1 MVDTALR
8 IWCAVS
14 VLCVAS
20 FTMVTSEFAPIGMLS
35 QISADLD
42 QIPSTVGLTV
52 TLYAWIG
59 AASGLSSNWL
69 NRRIARKALLIVLM
83 LVLVV
88 SNALAALSPEFSMLL
103 GARAVGALAH
113 GVFWATV
120 AATAA
125 RMAPAQRMGLATSIV
140 LGGITIATVM
150 GVPLIN
156 LVGQYDG
163 WRTAF
168 ACLAL
173 MCIASAAAMALV
185 LPSMRIPSLVEGGGF
200 AVVLRRKDL
209 LITYVITGLTAAA
222 HFGAYTFVEPFIGQV
237 PGITSYMIAVL
248 LFAFGA
254 AGFLGNLL
262 SALFIDRYL
271 KAFILVALLGMAL
284 ALVILGGYGP
294 RLGVVLVVGL
304 LVLWGVSISALFT
317 GLQTWVLRIA
327 GEHTVPATAIHTA
340 VLNSAIGVGVI
351 IGGQALDV
359 AGFKGA
365 MLSASL
371 VIVPA
376 IVLMIIS
383 GLRSH
388 SEPRTSAVPGM
399 ACEGRGGSAPE
410 Q

>member
-1 MVDTALR
+1 MINSALR
-8 IWCAVS
+8 VWCAVS
-14 VLCVAS
+14 VLCIAS
-20 FTMVTSEFAPIGMLS
+20 FTMVTSEFAPIGLLS
-35 QISADLD
+35 QLSADLD
-42 QIPSTVGLTV
+42 QAPSTVGLTV

-59 AASGLSSNWL
+59 AASGLLSNWL
-69 NRRIARKALLIVLM
+69 NRRVPRKALLIALM
-83 LVLVV
+83 LILAV
-88 SNALAALSPEFSMLL
+88 SNGLAAFSPEFSSLL

-113 GVFWATV
+113 GVFWAIV

-125 RMAPAQRMGLATSIV
+125 HIVPSHRVGLATSIV

-168 ACLAL
+168 MCLAV
-173 MCIASAAAMALV
+173 MCLASAGAMVLV
-185 LPSMRIPSLVEGGGF
+185 LPSLHIPSLAKGLGF

-209 LITYVITGLTAAA
+209 MITYVITGLTAAA

-237 PGITSYMIAVL
+237 PGITSYLIAVL

-271 KAFILVALLGMAL
+271 KAFILLALVAMAL
-284 ALVILGGYGP
+284 ALVTLGSYGP
-294 RLGVVLVVGL
+294 LLGFAPVVTL
-304 LVLWGVSISALFT
+304 LVIWGVAISALFT

-327 GEHTVPATAIHTA
+327 GDHMVPATALHTA
-340 VLNSAIGVGVI
+340 VLNSAIGLGVI
-351 IGGQALDV
+351 IGGSVLDV

-365 MLSASL
+365 MLSAGV

-376 IVLMIIS
+376 IVLMIAA
-383 GLRSH
+383 G
-388 SEPRTSAVPGM
+388 PRAR
-399 ACEGRGGSAPE
+399 AAPVLS
-410 Q
+410 

>member
-1 MVDTALR
+1 MVSSALR

-14 VLCVAS
+14 VLCMAS
-20 FTMVTSEFAPIGMLS
+20 FTMVTSEFAPIGLLS
-35 QISADLD
+35 QISSALG
-42 QIPSTVGLTV
+42 QPPSTVGLTV

-59 AASGLSSNWL
+59 AASGLLSNWL
-69 NRRIARKALLIVLM
+69 NRWIPRKMLLVALM
-83 LVLVV
+83 LILAL
-88 SNALAALSPEFSMLL
+88 SNGLAALSPGFSTLL
-103 GARAVGALAH
+103 GARVVGALAH
-113 GVFWATV
+113 GVFWAIV

-125 RMAPAQRMGLATSIV
+125 HIVPLHRMGLATSIV

-168 ACLAL
+168 VCLAL
-173 MCIASAAAMALV
+173 MCVASAATIALV
-185 LPSMRIPSLVEGGGF
+185 LPTTQIHSLAKGGGF
-200 AVVLRRKDL
+200 AAVLRRKDL

-237 PGITSYMIAVL
+237 PGITAYLIAVL

-271 KAFILVALLGMAL
+271 NVFILIALIAMAL
-284 ALVILGGYGP
+284 ALMILGIYGPLLGIAPVVIL
-294 RLGVVLVVGL
+294 LVI
-304 LVLWGVSISALFT
+304 WGVAISALFT

-327 GEHTVPATAIHTA
+327 GDHTVPATAIHTA
-340 VLNSAIGVGVI
+340 VLNSAIGLGVI
-351 IGGQALDV
+351 IGAGALNV

-365 MLSASL
+365 MLSASV
-371 VIVPA
+371 VIIPA
-376 IVLMIIS
+376 IVLMVAA
-383 GLRSH
+383 GVRART
-388 SEPRTSAVPGM
+388 EPVLL
-399 ACEGRGGSAPE
+399 
-410 Q
+410 

>member
-1 MVDTALR
+1 MINSALR
-8 IWCAVS
+8 VWCAVS
-14 VLCVAS
+14 VLCIAS
-20 FTMVTSEFAPIGMLS
+20 FTMVTSEFAPIGLLS

-42 QIPSTVGLTV
+42 QPPSTVGLTV

-59 AASGLSSNWL
+59 AASGLLSNWL
-69 NRRIARKALLIVLM
+69 NRWVPRKALLIALM
-83 LVLVV
+83 LILAL
-88 SNALAALSPEFSMLL
+88 SNGLAALSPEFSSLL

-113 GVFWATV
+113 GVFWAIV

-125 RMAPAQRMGLATSIV
+125 HIVPSHRVGLATSIV

-168 ACLAL
+168 VCLAV
-173 MCIASAAAMALV
+173 MCVASAGAIALV
-185 LPSMRIPSLVEGGGF
+185 LPSLHIPSLAKGLGF

-209 LITYVITGLTAAA
+209 LITYAITGLTAAA

-254 AGFLGNLL
+254 SGFLGNLL
-262 SALFIDRYL
+262 SALLIDRYL
-271 KAFILVALLGMAL
+271 KAFILLALVAMAL
-284 ALVILGGYGP
+284 ALVTLGIYGP
-294 RLGVVLVVGL
+294 PLGLVSVVILLVV
-304 LVLWGVSISALFT
+304 WGVAISALFT

-327 GEHTVPATAIHTA
+327 GDHMVPATAIHTA
-340 VLNSAIGVGVI
+340 VLNSAIGLGVI
-351 IGGQALDV
+351 IGGGALDV

-365 MLSASL
+365 MLSASV

-376 IVLMIIS
+376 IILMIAA
-383 GLRSH
+383 GLRARA
-388 SEPRTSAVPGM
+388 EPVFS
-399 ACEGRGGSAPE
+399 
-410 Q
+410 

>member
-1 MVDTALR
+1 MINSALR
-8 IWCAVS
+8 VWCAVS
-14 VLCVAS
+14 VLCIAS
-20 FTMVTSEFAPIGMLS
+20 FTMVTSEFAPIGLLS

-42 QIPSTVGLTV
+42 QPPSTVGLTV

-59 AASGLSSNWL
+59 AASGLLSNWL
-69 NRRIARKALLIVLM
+69 NRWVPRKALLIALM
-83 LVLVV
+83 LILAL
-88 SNALAALSPEFSMLL
+88 SNGLAALSPEFSSLL

-113 GVFWATV
+113 GVFWAIV

-125 RMAPAQRMGLATSIV
+125 HIVPSHRVGLATSIV

-168 ACLAL
+168 VCLAV
-173 MCIASAAAMALV
+173 MCVASAGAIALV
-185 LPSMRIPSLVEGGGF
+185 LPSLHIPSLAKGLGF

-209 LITYVITGLTAAA
+209 MITYVITGLTAAA

-237 PGITSYMIAVL
+237 PGITSYMIAVM

-254 AGFLGNLL
+254 SGFLGNLL
-262 SALFIDRYL
+262 SALLIDRYL
-271 KAFILVALLGMAL
+271 KTFILLALVAMAL
-284 ALVILGGYGP
+284 ALVTLGIYGP
-294 RLGVVLVVGL
+294 PLGLVSVVILLVV
-304 LVLWGVSISALFT
+304 WGVAISALFT

-327 GEHTVPATAIHTA
+327 GDHMVPATAIHTA
-340 VLNSAIGVGVI
+340 VLNSAIGLGVI
-351 IGGQALDV
+351 IGGGALDV

-365 MLSASL
+365 MLSASV

-376 IVLMIIS
+376 IILMIAA
-383 GLRSH
+383 GLRARA
-388 SEPRTSAVPGM
+388 EPVFS
-399 ACEGRGGSAPE
+399 
-410 Q
+410 

>member
-1 MVDTALR
+1 LPVINSALR
-8 IWCAVS
+8 VWCAVS
-14 VLCVAS
+14 VLCIAS
-20 FTMVTSEFAPIGMLS
+20 FTMVTSEFAPIGLLS

-42 QIPSTVGLTV
+42 QAPSTVGLTV

-59 AASGLSSNWL
+59 AASGLLSNWL
-69 NRRIARKALLIVLM
+69 NRRVPRKALLIALM
-83 LVLVV
+83 LILAL
-88 SNALAALSPEFSMLL
+88 SNGLAALSPEFSSLL

-113 GVFWATV
+113 GVFWAIV

-125 RMAPAQRMGLATSIV
+125 HIVPSHRVGLATSIV

-168 ACLAL
+168 VCLAV
-173 MCIASAAAMALV
+173 MCVASAGAIALV
-185 LPSMRIPSLVEGGGF
+185 LPSLHIPSLAKGLGF

-254 AGFLGNLL
+254 SGFLGNLL
-262 SALFIDRYL
+262 SALLIDRYL
-271 KAFILVALLGMAL
+271 KAFILLALVAMAL
-284 ALVILGGYGP
+284 ALVTLGIYGP
-294 RLGVVLVVGL
+294 PLGLVSVVILLVV
-304 LVLWGVSISALFT
+304 WGVAISALFT

-327 GEHTVPATAIHTA
+327 GDHMVPATAIHTA
-340 VLNSAIGVGVI
+340 VLNSAIGLGVI
-351 IGGQALDV
+351 IGGSALDV

-365 MLSASL
+365 MLSASV

-376 IVLMIIS
+376 IILMIAA
-383 GLRSH
+383 GLRARA
-388 SEPRTSAVPGM
+388 EPVFS
-399 ACEGRGGSAPE
+399 
-410 Q
+410 

>member
-1 MVDTALR
+1 MINSALR
-8 IWCAVS
+8 VWCAVS
-14 VLCVAS
+14 VLCIAS
-20 FTMVTSEFAPIGMLS
+20 FTMVTSEFAPIGLLS

-42 QIPSTVGLTV
+42 QAPSTVGLTV

-59 AASGLSSNWL
+59 AASGLLSNWL
-69 NRRIARKALLIVLM
+69 NRRVPRKALLIALM
-83 LVLVV
+83 LILAL
-88 SNALAALSPEFSMLL
+88 SNGLAAVSPEFSSLL

-113 GVFWATV
+113 GVFWAIV

-125 RMAPAQRMGLATSIV
+125 HIVPSHRVGLATSIV
-140 LGGITIATVM
+140 LAGITIATVM

-168 ACLAL
+168 MCLAV
-173 MCIASAAAMALV
+173 MCLASAGAMALV
-185 LPSMRIPSLVEGGGF
+185 LPSLHIPSLAKGLGF

-209 LITYVITGLTAAA
+209 MITYVITGLTAAA

-237 PGITSYMIAVL
+237 PGITSYLIAVL

-271 KAFILVALLGMAL
+271 KAFILLALVAMAL
-284 ALVILGGYGP
+284 ALVTLGIYGP
-294 RLGVVLVVGL
+294 LLGLAPVVTL
-304 LVLWGVSISALFT
+304 LVIWGVAISALFT

-327 GEHTVPATAIHTA
+327 GDHMVPATALHTA
-340 VLNSAIGVGVI
+340 VLNSAIGLGVI
-351 IGGQALDV
+351 IGGSALDV

-365 MLSASL
+365 MLSAGV

-376 IVLMIIS
+376 IVLMIAA
-383 GLRSH
+383 GLRA
-388 SEPRTSAVPGM
+388 RA
-399 ACEGRGGSAPE
+399 APVLS
-410 Q
+410 

>member
-1 MVDTALR
+1 MINSALR
-8 IWCAVS
+8 VWCAVS
-14 VLCVAS
+14 VLCIAS
-20 FTMVTSEFAPIGMLS
+20 FTMVTSEFAPIGLLS
-35 QISADLD
+35 QLSADLD
-42 QIPSTVGLTV
+42 QAPSTVGLTV
-52 TLYAWIG
+52 TLYAWMG
-59 AASGLSSNWL
+59 AASGLLSNWL
-69 NRRIARKALLIVLM
+69 NRRVPRKALLIALM
-83 LVLVV
+83 LILAL
-88 SNALAALSPEFSMLL
+88 SNGLAAVSPEFSSLL

-113 GVFWATV
+113 GVFWAIV

-125 RMAPAQRMGLATSIV
+125 HIVPSHRVGLATSIV

-168 ACLAL
+168 MCLAV
-173 MCIASAAAMALV
+173 MCLASAGAMALV
-185 LPSMRIPSLVEGGGF
+185 LPSLHILSLAKGLGF

-209 LITYVITGLTAAA
+209 MITYVITGLTAAA

-237 PGITSYMIAVL
+237 PGITSYLIAVL

-271 KAFILVALLGMAL
+271 KAFILLALVAMAL
-284 ALVILGGYGP
+284 ALVTLGIYGP
-294 RLGVVLVVGL
+294 LLGIAPVVTL
-304 LVLWGVSISALFT
+304 LVIWGVAISALFT

-327 GEHTVPATAIHTA
+327 GDHMVPATALHTA
-340 VLNSAIGVGVI
+340 VLNSAIGLGVI
-351 IGGQALDV
+351 IGGSVLDV

-365 MLSASL
+365 MLSAGV

-376 IVLMIIS
+376 IVLMIAA
-383 GLRSH
+383 GLRA
-388 SEPRTSAVPGM
+388 RA
-399 ACEGRGGSAPE
+399 APVLS
-410 Q
+410 

>member
-42 QIPSTVGLTV
+42 QVPSTVGLTV

-69 NRRIARKALLIVLM
+69 NRWIARKALLIVLM
-83 LVLVV
+83 LVLAV

-222 HFGAYTFVEPFIGQV
+222 HFGAYTFVEPFIGQI

-271 KAFILVALLGMAL
+271 KTFILVALLSMAL

-383 GLRSH
+383 GLRSR

>member
-1 MVDTALR
+1 LPVINSALR
-8 IWCAVS
+8 VWCAVS
-14 VLCVAS
+14 VLCIAS
-20 FTMVTSEFAPIGMLS
+20 FTMVTSEFAPIGLLS

-42 QIPSTVGLTV
+42 QAPSTVGLTV

-59 AASGLSSNWL
+59 AASGLLSNWL
-69 NRRIARKALLIVLM
+69 NRRAPRKALLIALM
-83 LVLVV
+83 LILAL
-88 SNALAALSPEFSMLL
+88 SNGLAALSPEFSSLL

-113 GVFWATV
+113 GVFWAIV

-125 RMAPAQRMGLATSIV
+125 HIVPSHRVGLATSIV

-168 ACLAL
+168 VCLAV
-173 MCIASAAAMALV
+173 MCVASAGAIALV
-185 LPSMRIPSLVEGGGF
+185 LPSLHIPSLAKGLGF
-200 AVVLRRKDL
+200 AVVLRCKDL

-254 AGFLGNLL
+254 SGFLGNLL
-262 SALFIDRYL
+262 SALLIDRYL
-271 KAFILVALLGMAL
+271 KEFILL
-284 ALVILGGYGP
+284 ALVAMAVALVTLGIYGP
-294 RLGVVLVVGL
+294 PLGLVSVVILLVV
-304 LVLWGVSISALFT
+304 WGVAISALFT

-327 GEHTVPATAIHTA
+327 GDHMVPATAIHTA
-340 VLNSAIGVGVI
+340 VLNSAIGLGVI
-351 IGGQALDV
+351 IGGGALDV

-365 MLSASL
+365 MLSASV

-376 IVLMIIS
+376 IILMIAA
-383 GLRSH
+383 GLRARA
-388 SEPRTSAVPGM
+388 EPVFS
-399 ACEGRGGSAPE
+399 
-410 Q
+410 

>member
-1 MVDTALR
+1 MVSSALR

-14 VLCVAS
+14 VLCMAS
-20 FTMVTSEFAPIGMLS
+20 FTMVTSEFAPIGLLS
-35 QISADLD
+35 QISSALG
-42 QIPSTVGLTV
+42 QPPSTVGLTV

-59 AASGLSSNWL
+59 AASGLLSNWL
-69 NRRIARKALLIVLM
+69 NRWIPRKMLLVALM
-83 LVLVV
+83 LILAL
-88 SNALAALSPEFSMLL
+88 SNGLAALSPGFSTLL
-103 GARAVGALAH
+103 GARVVGALAH
-113 GVFWATV
+113 GVFWAIV

-125 RMAPAQRMGLATSIV
+125 HIVPLHRMGLATSIV

-168 ACLAL
+168 VCLAL
-173 MCIASAAAMALV
+173 MCVASAAAIALV
-185 LPSMRIPSLVEGGGF
+185 LPTTQIHSLAKGGGF
-200 AVVLRRKDL
+200 AAVLWRKDL

-237 PGITSYMIAVL
+237 PGITAYLIAVL

-271 KAFILVALLGMAL
+271 NVFILIALIAMAL
-284 ALVILGGYGP
+284 ALMILGIYGPLLGIAPVVIL
-294 RLGVVLVVGL
+294 LVI
-304 LVLWGVSISALFT
+304 WGVAISALFT

-327 GEHTVPATAIHTA
+327 GDHTVPATAIHTA
-340 VLNSAIGVGVI
+340 VLNSAIGLGVI
-351 IGGQALDV
+351 IAAGALNV

-365 MLSASL
+365 MLSASV
-371 VIVPA
+371 VIIPA
-376 IVLMIIS
+376 IVLMVAA
-383 GLRSH
+383 GVRART
-388 SEPRTSAVPGM
+388 EPVLL
-399 ACEGRGGSAPE
+399 
-410 Q
+410 

>member
-1 MVDTALR
+1 MPNSALR

-20 FTMVTSEFAPIGMLS
+20 FTMVTSEFAPIGLLS
-35 QISADLD
+35 QLSNDLN
-42 QIPSTVGLTV
+42 QTPSTIGLTV

-59 AASGLSSNWL
+59 AASGLLSNGL
-69 NRRIARKALLIVLM
+69 NRWIPRKALLIALM
-83 LVLVV
+83 LILAA
-88 SNALAALSPEFSMLL
+88 SNGLAALSPEFSMLL

-113 GVFWATV
+113 GVFWAIV

-125 RMAPAQRMGLATSIV
+125 HIVPTHRMGLATSIV

-168 ACLAL
+168 VCLAL
-173 MCIASAAAMALV
+173 LCVASAGAMALV
-185 LPSMRIPSLVEGGGF
+185 LPAMHIHSLAKGVGF

-237 PGITSYMIAVL
+237 PGMTSYLIAAL

-271 KAFILVALLGMAL
+271 KVFILVALMAMAL
-284 ALVILGGYGP
+284 ALVTLGIYGP
-294 RLGVVLVVGL
+294 PMGIVAVVVL
-304 LVLWGVSISALFT
+304 LVIWGVAISALFT

-327 GEHTVPATAIHTA
+327 GDHTVPATAIHTA
-340 VLNSAIGVGVI
+340 VLNSAIGLGVI
-351 IGGQALDV
+351 IGGEALSV

-365 MLSASL
+365 MLSAG
-371 VIVPA
+371 VVVVPA
-376 IVLMIIS
+376 IILMMASIP
-383 GLRSH
+383 RART
-388 SEPRTSAVPGM
+388 EPVS
-399 ACEGRGGSAPE
+399 S
-410 Q
+410 

>member
-1 MVDTALR
+1 LPVINSALR
-8 IWCAVS
+8 VWCAVS
-14 VLCVAS
+14 VLCIAS
-20 FTMVTSEFAPIGMLS
+20 FTMVTSEFAPIGLLS
-35 QISADLD
+35 QLSADLD
-42 QIPSTVGLTV
+42 QAPSTVGLTV

-59 AASGLSSNWL
+59 AASGLLSSWL
-69 NRRIARKALLIVLM
+69 NRRVPRKALLIGLM
-83 LVLVV
+83 LILAL
-88 SNALAALSPEFSMLL
+88 SNGLAAVSPEFSSLL

-113 GVFWATV
+113 GVFWAIV

-125 RMAPAQRMGLATSIV
+125 HIVPSHRVGLATSIV

-168 ACLAL
+168 MCLAV
-173 MCIASAAAMALV
+173 MCLASAGAMALV
-185 LPSMRIPSLVEGGGF
+185 LPSLHIPSLAKGLGF
-200 AVVLRRKDL
+200 AAVLRRKDL
-209 LITYVITGLTAAA
+209 MITYVITGMTAAA

-237 PGITSYMIAVL
+237 PGITSYLIAVL

-271 KAFILVALLGMAL
+271 KAFILLALVAMAL
-284 ALVILGGYGP
+284 ALVTLGIYGP
-294 RLGVVLVVGL
+294 LLGLAPVVTL
-304 LVLWGVSISALFT
+304 LVIWGVAISALFT

-327 GEHTVPATAIHTA
+327 GDHMVPATALHTA
-340 VLNSAIGVGVI
+340 VLNSAIGLGVI
-351 IGGQALDV
+351 IGGSVLDV

-365 MLSASL
+365 MLSACV

-376 IVLMIIS
+376 IVLMIAA
-383 GLRSH
+383 GLRARATPVLS
-388 SEPRTSAVPGM
+388 
-399 ACEGRGGSAPE
+399 
-410 Q
+410 